1 MKRKHCSSS
10 ELKTNPIN
18 IQLMKYS
25 MKYNSLCNIIKL
37 QPFFPPIE
45 CLFKTEN
52 LDRILEYGI
61 KFPWQIQS
69 INDLNIL
76 KTSLGQEY
84 QIHPKITM
92 LLNPYKY
99 MKGELQSI
107 ELPLLNN
114 DAKKIQNKLQNFNN
128 AAYVGSI
135 LSSVFALSE
144 CQHFPKV
151 FGVFSGISNEFVLDI
166 SDDYEELSE
175 RPWFSKNMGKT
186 FSLKLKDGHSTKI
199 EYTRTARLPL
209 SLKDDDQDI
218 ILEDV
223 QVLEGI
229 SSENEIKSEE
239 FKTIYEETL
248 ENDNSDSSSSISTSY
263 IFAIESI
270 DTFSDD
276 EIDEESEDEDENDE
290 PFAWATFKNVPVQLT
305 IMEKLQGTLYDLF
318 TLDKNPEKHYVWLI
332 QVIFALAYAQRNFGF
347 VHNDL
352 HGNNI
357 MYQSTT
363 KEFLYYMHNSITYK
377 IPTYGYILKII
388 DFDRGIGYVKLP
400 GMKEPRLF
408 MSDQFAAEDEA
419 GGQYNFEPFYKEKYP
434 VIKPN
439 PSFDLVRL
447 ATSLFWDL
455 FPMGP
460 KYDDYQSQKLFKM
473 FMRWL
478 TLPDNTSILFHK
490 QNPKLDRY
498 FGFDLYKAIARYSK
512 DTAIPRKEIVLL
524 NEFIT
529 NELIQGEIPLIIDV

>member
-1 MKRKHCSSS
+1 
-10 ELKTNPIN
+10 
-18 IQLMKYS
+18 
-25 MKYNSLCNIIKL
+25 MKYNSLCNVIKL

-45 CLFKTEN
+45 CLFKTESLSSI
-52 LDRILEYGI
+52 LDYGI
-61 KFPWQIQS
+61 KFPYQINS
-69 INDLNIL
+69 INENNIL
-76 KTSLGQEY
+76 ITSIGEEY

-99 MKGELQSI
+99 MKGELQSS

-135 LSSVFALSE
+135 LSSVFALSN
-144 CQHFPKV
+144 CQHFPKI
-151 FGVFSGISNEFVLDI
+151 FGVFSGISNEFILDI

-175 RPWFSKNMGKT
+175 KQWFSKNMGKT
-186 FSLKLKDGHSTKI
+186 FTLKLKDGHSSKI
-199 EYTRTARLPL
+199 EYTRTARIPID
-209 SLKDDDQDI
+209 LKDDESI
-218 ILEDV
+218 ILEGVEELQSIPTND
-223 QVLEGI
+223 I
-229 SSENEIKSEE
+229 NKSEE
-239 FKTIYEETL
+239 FKNIYDEETI
-248 ENDNSDSSSSISTSY
+248 EQSNNDNESISDVSTSY
-263 IFAIESI
+263 IFAIESM
-270 DTFSDD
+270 DSYSEDDD
-276 EIDEESEDEDENDE
+276 EEEDDEDEDEEDNDE

-318 TLDKNPEKHYVWLI
+318 TLYPDPEKHYVWLI

-357 MYQSTT
+357 MYQTTT
-363 KEFLYYMHNSITYK
+363 KEFFYYMHNSIIYK
-377 IPTYGYILKII
+377 IPTFGYLIKII

-455 FPMGP
+455 FPNGP
-460 KYDDYQSQKLFKM
+460 KYDMYQDQKLFKM

-478 TLPDNTSILFHK
+478 TLPDNTSVLFHK

-498 FGFDLYKAIARYSK
+498 YGFDLYKAIARYSK
-512 DTAIPRKEIVLL
+512 DTAIPRKEIILL
-524 NEFIT
+524 NEFIIT
-529 NELIQGEIPLIIDV
+529 DIPLNESALIIDV